1 MRLFRTGIVV
11 FVCVTLVACVAQRE
25 SLPPLS
31 RAELVRLGR
40 IISDET
46 RGREERKECLAQYCN
61 IITTALEVHGRNAV
75 SRRTIVESLG
85 LVDKSGSSTHVYS
98 ISNGDGS
105 YYMLFIDYDLHDTAF
120 VRRAV
125 VNADAR
131 M

>member
-1 MRLFRTGIVV
+1 M
-11 FVCVTLVACVAQRE
+11 
-25 SLPPLS
+25 S

-40 IISDET
+40 IIADET
-46 RGREERKECLAQYCN
+46 RGREERKECLEQYCK
-61 IITTALEVHGRNAV
+61 IIATALEVHGRNAV

-98 ISNGDGS
+98 ISNEDGS
-105 YYMLFIDYDLHDTAF
+105 YYMLFIDYDLHNAAF